1 MAVLVWCR
9 DGHVPDGVGRVNLA
23 GSRSPGNVG
32 AVPSGE
38 RTDSRPSPGVQTRPP
53 LKVRSGRSIFPPKM
67 RIIIGSGGTGLY
79 PRPDPVGMHMGK
91 PQMDND
97 VRGGPKEEALDT
109 LSDEELVI
117 AHLRGRSGAFEDLYD
132 RYRDRLVHFV
142 TRKTGDGD
150 QAQDLVQEAFI
161 RVTRHLHRFDT
172 SKKFSTWV
180 YTIASNLSKNE
191 LRNRSRS
198 PLVLFQRLTNSWDDD
213 HRPIQFED
221 FRMRPDDLY
230 RKRFLKRLVED
241 TVQELPEHHRLV
253 FQLRELEGKSYEEIS
268 KITGV
273 NLGTVK
279 SRLHRA
285 RNSFAQRIEPF
296 LN

>member
-1 MAVLVWCR
+1 MVAANVSKKTLEE
-9 DGHVPDGVGRVNLA
+9 LT
-23 GSRSPGNVG
+23 GS
-32 AVPSGE
+32 
-38 RTDSRPSPGVQTRPP
+38 P
-53 LKVRSGRSIFPPKM
+53 LS
-67 RIIIGSGGTGLY
+67 
-79 PRPDPVGMHMGK
+79 
-91 PQMDND
+91 
-97 VRGGPKEEALDT
+97 E
-109 LSDEELVI
+109 LSDEQLVT
-117 AHLRGRSGAFEDLYD
+117 AHLVGRHGAFNSLFD

-142 TRKTGDGD
+142 TRKTGDSD
-150 QAQDLVQEAFI
+150 RAQDLVQEAFI

-180 YTIASNLSKNE
+180 YTIASNLAKNE

-198 PLVLFQRLTNSWDDD
+198 PLVLFQKLTNNWDDD
-213 HRPIQFED
+213 HRPLQFED

-230 RKRFLKRLVED
+230 RKRYLREIVEE
-241 TVQELPEHHRLV
+241 TVQTLPEHHQLV
-253 FQLRELEGKSYEEIS
+253 FRLRELQGKSYEEIAE
-268 KITGV
+268 ITGV

>member
-1 MAVLVWCR
+1 MVKASPEKGNRVLEEV
-9 DGHVPDGVGRVNLA
+9 
-23 GSRSPGNVG
+23 S
-32 AVPSGE
+32 
-38 RTDSRPSPGVQTRPP
+38 
-53 LKVRSGRSIFPPKM
+53 LK
-67 RIIIGSGGTGLY
+67 
-79 PRPDPVGMHMGK
+79 D
-91 PQMDND
+91 
-97 VRGGPKEEALDT
+97 
-109 LSDEELVI
+109 LSDEQLVT
-117 AHLRGRSGAFEDLYD
+117 AHLKGRPGAFQDLYE

-142 TRKTGDGD
+142 TRKTGDAD
-150 QAQDLVQEAFI
+150 RAQDLVQEAFI
-161 RVTRHLHRFDT
+161 RVTRHLHRFDP

-198 PLVLFQRLTNSWDDD
+198 PLVLYQQLTGSWEDD

-221 FRMRPDDLY
+221 YSMRPDDLY
-230 RKRFLKRLVED
+230 RKRYLRRLVED
-241 TVQELPEHHRLV
+241 TVKELPEHHRLV
-253 FQLRELEGKSYEEIS
+253 FRLSEVEGNSYEEIS
-268 KITGV
+268 EITGV

>member
-1 MAVLVWCR
+1 MVNANPKQLREFLQATPLEQLV
-9 DGHVPDGVGRVNLA
+9 
-23 GSRSPGNVG
+23 
-32 AVPSGE
+32 
-38 RTDSRPSPGVQTRPP
+38 T
-53 LKVRSGRSIFPPKM
+53 
-67 RIIIGSGGTGLY
+67 
-79 PRPDPVGMHMGK
+79 
-91 PQMDND
+91 
-97 VRGGPKEEALDT
+97 
-109 LSDEELVI
+109 
-117 AHLRGRSGAFEDLYD
+117 AHLDGRLGAFQRLYD
-132 RYRDRLVHFV
+132 RYRDRLIHFI

-150 QAQDLVQEAFI
+150 RAQDLVQEAFI

-198 PLVLFQRLTNSWDDD
+198 PLVLFQRLT
-213 HRPIQFED
+213 
-221 FRMRPDDLY
+221 MRPVDLY
-230 RKRFLKRLVED
+230 RKRFLRRLVED
-241 TVQELPEHHRLV
+241 TVKELPEHHRLV
-253 FQLRELEGKSYEEIS
+253 FRLRELEGKSYEEIS
-268 KITGV
+268 EITGV

>member
-1 MAVLVWCR
+1 MRSRTYTTGTAT
-9 DGHVPDGVGRVNLA
+9 
-23 GSRSPGNVG
+23 GSCISLPV
-32 AVPSGE
+32 
-38 RTDSRPSPGVQTRPP
+38 RPATETR
-53 LKVRSGRSIFPPKM
+53 
-67 RIIIGSGGTGLY
+67 
-79 PRPDPVGMHMGK
+79 
-91 PQMDND
+91 Q
-97 VRGGPKEEALDT
+97 
-109 LSDEELVI
+109 
-117 AHLRGRSGAFEDLYD
+117 
-132 RYRDRLVHFV
+132 
-142 TRKTGDGD
+142 
-150 QAQDLVQEAFI
+150 QDLVQEAFI

-221 FRMRPDDLY
+221 FRTRPDDLY
-230 RKRFLKRLVED
+230 RKRFLRRLVED

-268 KITGV
+268 EITGV

-279 SRLHRA
+279 SRAAPRPEFVRPEDRTVPQLRCGEWKHVRQPTPGLP
-285 RNSFAQRIEPF
+285 RSRRQ
-296 LN
+296 LQG

>member
-1 MAVLVWCR
+1 
-9 DGHVPDGVGRVNLA
+9 
-23 GSRSPGNVG
+23 
-32 AVPSGE
+32 
-38 RTDSRPSPGVQTRPP
+38 
-53 LKVRSGRSIFPPKM
+53 
-67 RIIIGSGGTGLY
+67 
-79 PRPDPVGMHMGK
+79 MGK
-91 PQMDND
+91 RQIDND
-97 VRGGPKEEALDT
+97 VLAGPNEEALDT
-109 LSDEELVI
+109 LSDEELVT
-117 AHLRGRSGAFEDLYD
+117 AHLHGRNGAFEDLYH

-198 PLVLFQRLTNSWDDD
+198 PLVLFQRLTNNWDDD
-213 HRPIQFED
+213 HSPIQFED

-230 RKRFLKRLVED
+230 RKRYLKRLVED

-268 KITGV
+268 EITGV